1 MKRTVIAQQGEA
13 KVFKISEAPADF
25 SSLAPLADTTE
36 TGLPII
42 SHSESGHHHV
52 LDRPDI
58 EVRERTENVPTG
70 MRILYAIV
78 KEPTALKQ
86 NANVPHQPVNLEPGL
101 YEFRIQREY
110 DPFAEQ
116 ARRVA
121 D

>member
-1 MKRTVIAQQGEA
+1 MIRTVIAQQGEA
-13 KVFKISEAPADF
+13 KVFRVTELPPAVT
-25 SSLAPLADTTE
+25 LAPMRDRTTAS
-36 TGLPII
+36 LPII
-42 SHSESGHHHV
+42 SHSERGHHHV

-58 EVRERTENVPTG
+58 EVLERTTDAPAG

-78 KEPTALKQ
+78 TEPTLLRQ
-86 NANVPHQPVNLEPGL
+86 DANVPHQPVNLEPGI

-116 ARRVA
+116 ARQVA